1 MLKRFKD
8 FVNEAK
14 NFLKDEIFSAY
25 NGRYLFN
32 VSKAYKLINSGGVK
46 SRIEEYPNYY
56 LRRYSDENLSMVDP
70 NKISKIR
77 SEMRYEDP
85 IGLLVKFKN
94 PEDLESNG
102 EWILID
108 GNHRVRIAGDDGMNG
123 KLTVINDP
131 DDVKKFMSF
140 NPNIPHELFP
150 DY

>member
-1 MLKRFKD
+1 MIKRFKD

-14 NFLKDEIFSAY
+14 SFLEDEIFSAY

-32 VSKAYKLINSGGVK
+32 VSKAYELINSGDVK
-46 SRIEEYPNYY
+46 SRIELYPNYY
-56 LRRYSDENLSMVDP
+56 LRRYSDENLSMVDS

-94 PEDLESNG
+94 PEDQESSG
-102 EWILID
+102 EWVLID
-108 GNHRVRIAGDDGMNG
+108 GNHRVRIAGDDGMDG
-123 KLTVINDP
+123 KLIVVKDP
-131 DDVKKFMSF
+131 EDVKKFMNF
-140 NPNIPHELFP
+140 NPSIPHELFP